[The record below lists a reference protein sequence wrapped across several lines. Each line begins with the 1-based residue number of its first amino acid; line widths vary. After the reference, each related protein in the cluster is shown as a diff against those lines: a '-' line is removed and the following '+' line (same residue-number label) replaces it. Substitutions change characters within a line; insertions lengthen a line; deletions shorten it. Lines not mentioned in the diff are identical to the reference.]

1 MSEPHHGPRLQRT
14 LRMPCDAFH
23 MILSQIQCYIVWLI
37 LHDWANMSEQVDL
50 ISLWASHLAS
60 ATCHVVN
67 RGKAFCQE
75 GEEEALYKLKEA
87 RDAMAVIWSSFCH
100 CFRNQPNQSL
110 KLWAV
115 SKWEKEPS
123 LNCYNMQVHA
133 NRKVAPPP
141 KKWVGVL
148 ESQKAAVFNAQK
160 TGPNPPF
167 LSSSI
172 HFSCLRTTGND
183 LLDLGEIVDSKVMKG
198 LMKAVLHGSASAFFL
213 CRGFHAQRSDCGWG
227 GIDCP
232 QQNSSHRMSYWC
244 HRFTD
249 DF

>member
-14 LRMPCDAFH
+14 LRMPCGAFH

-60 ATCHVVN
+60 ARRHVVN
-67 RGKAFCQE
+67 QGKAFCQE

-160 TGPNPPF
+160 NRSRVQILHFYPV
-167 LSSSI
+167 LSISHVYEQQETI
-172 HFSCLRTTGND
+172 CLIWEKLSTPRWW
-183 LLDLGEIVDSKVMKG
+183 KG
-198 LMKAVLHGSASAFFL
+198 
-213 CRGFHAQRSDCGWG
+213 
-227 GIDCP
+227 
-232 QQNSSHRMSYWC
+232 
-244 HRFTD
+244 
-249 DF
+249 

>member
-1 MSEPHHGPRLQRT
+1 MSSIEGKRFARRERKRL
-14 LRMPCDAFH
+14 
-23 MILSQIQCYIVWLI
+23 S
-37 LHDWANMSEQVDL
+37 
-50 ISLWASHLAS
+50 ISLKRLVMPWPWFEAVSAIAFEISQTSLSSSGQWASE
-60 ATCHVVN
+60 
-67 RGKAFCQE
+67 R
-75 GEEEALYKLKEA
+75 
-87 RDAMAVIWSSFCH
+87 
-100 CFRNQPNQSL
+100 
-110 KLWAV
+110 
-115 SKWEKEPS
+115 EPS
-123 LNCYNMQVHA
+123 LNYYNMQVHA

-160 TGPNPPF
+160 NRSNSNPPF

>member
-148 ESQKAAVFNAQK
+148 ESQKAAVFNVQK
-160 TGPNPPF
+160 NRSKSSISIQFYPF
-167 LSSSI
+167 LMSTNNRKRFAWSGRNCRLQGDERVNESGAARI
-172 HFSCLRTTGND
+172 CVG
-183 LLDLGEIVDSKVMKG
+183 
-198 LMKAVLHGSASAFFL
+198 FFL
-213 CRGFHAQRSDCGWG
+213 VQRFPCTAKWLWLGW
-227 GIDCP
+227 
-232 QQNSSHRMSYWC
+232 NRLS
-244 HRFTD
+244 TAEL
-249 DF
+249 